1 MRYPNQ
7 KFGVF
12 AAGRDSY
19 TKYAA
24 LFDPIINAYHQ
35 TDCTKRFKGQS
46 MQEVL
51 DSGACAYT
59 RVQGNEWDFVDQSFV
74 EKVKVEAVRNVDKL
88 PTLAGMDAQNLT
100 TLT

>member
-1 MRYPNQ
+1 
-7 KFGVF
+7 
-12 AAGRDSY
+12 
-19 TKYAA
+19 
-24 LFDPIINAYHQ
+24 
-35 TDCTKRFKGQS
+35 
-46 MQEVL
+46 MQEII